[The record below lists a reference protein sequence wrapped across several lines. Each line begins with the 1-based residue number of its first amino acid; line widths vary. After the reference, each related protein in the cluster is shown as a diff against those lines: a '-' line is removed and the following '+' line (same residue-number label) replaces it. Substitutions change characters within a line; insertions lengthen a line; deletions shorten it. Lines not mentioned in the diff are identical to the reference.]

1 MHGIDRERPRGTD
14 AKGALSLA
22 DPEPRPCMVCAEL
35 TEDLICEACKARI
48 QGEAI
53 ERKREQE
60 RGAAV

>member
-1 MHGIDRERPRGTD
+1 
-14 AKGALSLA
+14 
-22 DPEPRPCMVCAEL
+22 VCAEL
-35 TEDLICEACKARI
+35 TEDLICATCKARI